1 MSKLSTGICNQ
12 LLSPGGASIGDI
24 LHLGFLRL
32 FSGAAPAT
40 ADAAETGT
48 LITIMSNNSTGTGLT
63 FEAAAVLG
71 VLAKKISEVWSGLN
85 LAGGTVTWFRFV
97 AVGDTG
103 AISTTQPRIQGTIG
117 TGGAVD
123 FVIAT
128 PLFVNGAT
136 FTDSSFTISLAP
148 G

>member
-1 MSKLSTGICNQ
+1 MAKLSTGLANLIVVYVGGTVFN
-12 LLSPGGASIGDI
+12 LS
-24 LHLGFLRL
+24 FLRL

-48 LITIMSNNSTGTGLT
+48 LITIVSNNSTATGLT

-71 VLAKKISEVWSGLN
+71 VLAKKISEVWAGLN
-85 LAGGTVTWFRFV
+85 LAGGTVTWFRLV
-97 AVGDTG
+97 AAGDTG

-117 TGGAVD
+117 PGGAVD
-123 FVIAT
+123 FVVAV

-136 FTDSSFTISLAP
+136 FTDTSFTISIVP